1 AESLEEVESLEDAEA
16 LDEVEE
22 LGDDEELEDL
32 GEAEAV
38 EPLDS
43 MEELSEVEEFEDAE
57 TFDDSEEVTELGE
70 VEPLED
76 AEDLGEAEAVEPLDS
91 VEELSEVEEL
101 NFDEIKDL
109 EVSTVHDEFF
119 NDNNSAFSTEE
130 EFATVENLF
139 AEELHFGE
147 SYIKDIHFS
156 QDSELEASVSFD
168 LSDPEFGDDEELIP
182 VEEDKRFFS
191 MAEFGANNNN
201 VSDLISDEDAENTI
215 VEKNGVFSISEN
227 LSIPRKALDKDF
239 KKLVDAVL
247 K

>member
-1 AESLEEVESLEDAEA
+1 
-16 LDEVEE
+16 
-22 LGDDEELEDL
+22 
-32 GEAEAV
+32 
-38 EPLDS
+38 
-43 MEELSEVEEFEDAE
+43 M
-57 TFDDSEEVTELGE
+57 
-70 VEPLED
+70 
-76 AEDLGEAEAVEPLDS
+76 
-91 VEELSEVEEL
+91 EELSEVEEL